1 MDQDASIRTIL
12 RKFVLEELLSG
23 DSSSMV
29 ADDASFIES
38 SIIDSTGVLEVVS
51 FLEETFGIRVEDR
64 EMLPEN
70 LDSIDNLAGFVT
82 RKQHVS

>member
-12 RKFVLEELLSG
+12 RKFVLEELLLG

-51 FLEETFGIRVEDR
+51 FLEETFGIRDR
-64 EMLPEN
+64 K
-70 LDSIDNLAGFVT
+70 SV
-82 RKQHVS
+82 V